1 MFKKLLP
8 QSQLSLIT
16 LISAFAAGASTSLSF
31 APYNV
36 WPLMPL
42 ALAFALWQSQQ
53 LIGKHAFRY
62 WLSFGFGTFAVGI
75 SWVHVSMATFGGL
88 PLIVSLALMAI
99 LSLYLGLYPALAG
112 YLLNKIITPQSASTH
127 YGVLTFKY
135 LGLFPALWI
144 VTEWLRGWVLTGF
157 PWLWIGYSQTNG
169 PLSELASV
177 IGALGLSFVLAI
189 IAGAVMLATQK
200 RVLPVLT
207 VLSVVIIAAIITPHL
222 NPITPSGK
230 SVKVALVQGNIAQS
244 MKWEPDALWPTMLK
258 FMDLTR
264 NHFDEKSSVDIVIWP
279 EAAIPAPEAMVED
292 FLVNANQV
300 ANLNN
305 TAIITGIISRE
316 EHDFY
321 NSLIVLGN
329 HHSKQQPSADYQ
341 INGDN
346 EFRKHHLLPIGEF
359 VPFAELLRPLAPFF
373 NLPMSSFQR
382 GDFIQPNLSAAGYKV
397 APAICY
403 EIVFPEQVRANTQ
416 TDTDFILTVSNDA
429 WFGTS
434 NGPLQH
440 MEIAQM
446 RAIEM
451 GKPLLRATNNGVT
464 AVVDPYGKIVDILPQ
479 FETAVL
485 VNDVALYQGETWFKR
500 IGQTPL
506 LTLCCLFLLFALG
519 LRYRGL
525 THQDSKDVTE

>member
-8 QSQLSLIT
+8 QTQLSLIT

-36 WPLMPL
+36 WLLMPL
-42 ALAFALWQSQQ
+42 ALAFALWQSQ
-53 LIGKHAFRY
+53 LLAGKYAFRY
-62 WLSFGFGTFAVGI
+62 WLAFGFGTFAIGI

-88 PLIVSLALMAI
+88 PLIVSIALMSV

-112 YLLNKIITPQSASTH
+112 YLLNKLITPQDSFSS
-127 YGVLTFKY
+127 LRDRRIQLFKY
-135 LGLFPALWI
+135 LGLFPALW
-144 VTEWLRGWVLTGF
+144 VLTEWLRGWIMTGF
-157 PWLWIGYSQTNG
+157 PWLWAGYSQTSG
-169 PLSELASV
+169 PLSELASI
-177 IGALGLSFVLAI
+177 IGALGLSFILAL
-189 IAGAVMLATQK
+189 IAGALMLAIQ
-200 RVLPVLT
+200 RRLLPLLGVLT
-207 VLSVVIIAAIITPHL
+207 LVISAAIITPQL

-244 MKWEPDALWPTMLK
+244 MKWEPGALWPTMLK
-258 FMDLTR
+258 FMDLSR
-264 NHFDEKSSVDIVIWP
+264 EHFDQQSSIDIVIWP

-292 FLVNANQV
+292 FLLNSNQV

-305 TAIITGIISRE
+305 TAIITGIISRQE
-316 EHDFY
+316 QNFY

-329 HHSKQQPSADYQ
+329 HNSKQQPNGDYQ
-341 INGDN
+341 IGGAN

-359 VPFAELLRPLAPFF
+359 VPFAALLRPLAPLF
-373 NLPMSSFQR
+373 NLPMSSFQQ
-382 GDFIQPNLSAAGYKV
+382 GDFVQPNLTALGYKV

-429 WFGTS
+429 WFGAS

-479 FETAVL
+479 FVTDVL
-485 VNDVALYQGETWFKR
+485 INDVALYQGETWFKR

-506 LTLCCLFLLFALG
+506 LTLCWLLLLFALWIK
-519 LRYRGL
+519 YQGL
-525 THQDSKDVTE
+525 THRKS